1 MTNQPTEIAI
11 VGGGMVGGA
20 LALGL
25 AQHGFSVTVIE
36 HAEPAPFVADSQ
48 PDVRISAISAA
59 SVSLLKGLGVWDAVQ
74 AMRCHPYRRLE
85 TWEWETAHVMFDA
98 AELKLPLLGYMVE
111 NTVLQQALWQALEA
125 HPKVTLR
132 VPGSL
137 IALHR
142 DNDLQEL
149 ELKGGE
155 VIRAKL
161 VIGADGANSQVRQMA
176 GIGVHAWQY
185 AQSCMLISV
194 QCENDPGDS
203 TWQQFTPDGPRAFL
217 PLFDNWAS
225 LVWYDSPVRIRQLQN
240 MNMAQLQAEIAK
252 HFPSRLGYVTPLA
265 AGAFPLTRRHAL
277 QYVQPGLALVGD
289 AAHTIHPLAGQGV
302 NLGFMDAAELIDEL
316 KRLQRQGKDIGQ
328 YLYLRRYE
336 RSRKHSAAMM
346 LAGMQGFRELFAG
359 ENPAKK
365 LLRDIGLK
373 LADTLPGVKPQ
384 LIRQAMGLND
394 LPEWLR

>member
-25 AQHGFSVTVIE
+25 AQHGFSVMVIE
-36 HAEPAPFVADSQ
+36 HAQPAPFVADSQ

-85 TWEWETAHVMFDA
+85 TWEWETAHVVFDA

-132 VPGSL
+132 VPTSL

-142 DNDLQEL
+142 HNDLQEL

-155 VIRAKL
+155 TILAKL

-225 LVWYDSPVRIRQLQN
+225 LVWYDSPARIRQLQN

-265 AGAFPLTRRHAL
+265 AGAFPLIRRHAL

-316 KRLQRQGKDIGQ
+316 KRLHAQGKDIGQ
-328 YLYLRRYE
+328 HLYLRRYE
-336 RSRKHSAAMM
+336 RSRKHSAALM
-346 LAGMQGFRELFAG
+346 LAGMQGFREMFSG
-359 ENPAKK
+359 SHPAKK
-365 LLRDIGLK
+365 FLRDVGLK

-394 LPEWLR
+394 LPAWLR

>member
-25 AQHGFSVTVIE
+25 AQHGFAVTVIE

-85 TWEWETAHVMFDA
+85 TWEWETAHVVFDA

-142 DNDLQEL
+142 HNDLQEL

-155 VIRAKL
+155 TILAKL
-161 VIGADGANSQVRQMA
+161 VIGADGANSQVLETIRSVIETAGGSMA
-176 GIGVHAWQY
+176 DVTFNSIFITDWTNY
-185 AQSCMLISV
+185 AAINEV
-194 QCENDPGDS
+194 YAEFFPGDKPARFCI
-203 TWQQFTPDGPRAFL
+203 QCGLVKPD
-217 PLFDNWAS
+217 
-225 LVWYDSPVRIRQLQN
+225 
-240 MNMAQLQAEIAK
+240 
-252 HFPSRLGYVTPLA
+252 
-265 AGAFPLTRRHAL
+265 
-277 QYVQPGLALVGD
+277 ALVGI
-289 AAHTIHPLAGQGV
+289 ASVAH
-302 NLGFMDAAELIDEL
+302 
-316 KRLQRQGKDIGQ
+316 IGT
-328 YLYLRRYE
+328 
-336 RSRKHSAAMM
+336 
-346 LAGMQGFRELFAG
+346 
-359 ENPAKK
+359 P
-365 LLRDIGLK
+365 
-373 LADTLPGVKPQ
+373 T
-384 LIRQAMGLND
+384 
-394 LPEWLR
+394 

>member
-25 AQHGFSVTVIE
+25 AQHGFAVTVIE

-85 TWEWETAHVMFDA
+85 TWEWETAHVVFDA

-142 DNDLQEL
+142 HDDLQEL

-225 LVWYDSPVRIRQLQN
+225 LVWYDSPARIRQLQN

-252 HFPSRLGYVTPLA
+252 HFPSRLGYVTPL
-265 AGAFPLTRRHAL
+265 
-277 QYVQPGLALVGD
+277 VGD

-302 NLGFMDAAELIDEL
+302 NLGYRDVDALIDVLVNARSYGEAWASYPVLKRYQMRRMADNFIMQSGMDLFYAGFSNNLPPLRFVRNLGLMAAERAGVL
-316 KRLQRQGKDIGQ
+316 KRQALK
-328 YLYLRRYE
+328 YAL
-336 RSRKHSAAMM
+336 
-346 LAGMQGFRELFAG
+346 
-359 ENPAKK
+359 
-365 LLRDIGLK
+365 GL
-373 LADTLPGVKPQ
+373 
-384 LIRQAMGLND
+384 
-394 LPEWLR
+394 

>member
-25 AQHGFSVTVIE
+25 AQHGFAVTVIE

-85 TWEWETAHVMFDA
+85 TWEWETAHVVFA
-98 AELKLPLLGYMVE
+98 PLNLSYRCLAIWWKTLSCTGV
-111 NTVLQQALWQALEA
+111 WQALEA

-142 DNDLQEL
+142 HDDLQEL

-194 QCENDPGDS
+194 QCENDPGD
-203 TWQQFTPDGPRAFL
+203 
-217 PLFDNWAS
+217 
-225 LVWYDSPVRIRQLQN
+225 
-240 MNMAQLQAEIAK
+240 
-252 HFPSRLGYVTPLA
+252 
-265 AGAFPLTRRHAL
+265 
-277 QYVQPGLALVGD
+277 
-289 AAHTIHPLAGQGV
+289 
-302 NLGFMDAAELIDEL
+302 
-316 KRLQRQGKDIGQ
+316 
-328 YLYLRRYE
+328 
-336 RSRKHSAAMM
+336 
-346 LAGMQGFRELFAG
+346 
-359 ENPAKK
+359 
-365 LLRDIGLK
+365 
-373 LADTLPGVKPQ
+373 
-384 LIRQAMGLND
+384 
-394 LPEWLR
+394 